1 MAAVTGCPALA
12 GHDNPRKTKG
22 RERSRPFFLFDIDG
36 FAPPSSSAKAD
47 DPVHRGFSA
56 PSLALAITGC
66 PAFAGHDDGL

>member
-1 MAAVTGCPALA
+1 MTTREKREA
-12 GHDNPRKTKG
+12 GSDPG
-22 RERSRPFFLFDIDG
+22 LFFLFDIEG

-66 PAFAGHDDGL
+66 PAFAGHDD